1 MLKPHK
7 FRELVN
13 ELRQTARQFHN
24 YGCLRE
30 LIAGVC
36 HKYIEVDAAMGK
48 KETQRVVNKFIDET
62 QKKLKIHKIENIG
75 QAMPDLVCMNRKATT
90 FWLEAKHLEALPKR
104 ETTCPLKGH
113 FEKGQQGWG
122 RSWNSWGG
130 FHFVLL
136 RVNSG
141 PGAGWYLFSVSH
153 GDLEEK
159 TWEQLKSDSMVTEG
173 LDNIKLFLEYL

>member
-1 MLKPHK
+1 
-7 FRELVN
+7 
-13 ELRQTARQFHN
+13 
-24 YGCLRE
+24 
-30 LIAGVC
+30 
-36 HKYIEVDAAMGK
+36 MGK

-104 ETTCPLKGH
+104 EGTCPLKGK

-122 RSWNSWGG
+122 RAWNSWGG

-173 LDNIKLFLEYL
+173 LDNIKLFLEHL